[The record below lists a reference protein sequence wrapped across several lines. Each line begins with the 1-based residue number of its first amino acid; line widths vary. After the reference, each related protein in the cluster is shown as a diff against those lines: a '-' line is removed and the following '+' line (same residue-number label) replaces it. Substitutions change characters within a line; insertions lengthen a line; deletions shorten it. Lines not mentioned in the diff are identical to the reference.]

1 MFTPPSSLVV
11 PGALVGEEA
20 PGEESRVVGEAPS
33 LVGDEA
39 PGEESRVVGADSSLV
54 VGEDAPL
61 PLWYDVCTPLPPE

>member
-1 MFTPPSSLVV
+1 M
-11 PGALVGEEA
+11 
-20 PGEESRVVGEAPS
+20 

-61 PLWYDVCTPLPPE
+61 PLWYDVCTTLPPDWYEV